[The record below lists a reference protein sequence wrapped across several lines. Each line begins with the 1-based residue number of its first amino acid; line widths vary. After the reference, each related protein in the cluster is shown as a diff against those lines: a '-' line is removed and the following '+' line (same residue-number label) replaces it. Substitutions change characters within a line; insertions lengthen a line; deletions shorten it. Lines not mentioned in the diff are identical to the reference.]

1 MRTHKNREVEVKLR
15 VADLVALRKR
25 LRQLRARKG
34 VRVHEMNT
42 LYDTPRGRFK
52 KRGTLLRLRL
62 YAPQNTR
69 RAASQGLLTFK
80 GPSLRPAYAQQLPGE
95 DTRAGG
101 HPGRGTRYKVR
112 EELEMQVPEPE
123 RLRAIFQALG
133 LVPAFRYEK
142 FRTNYAL
149 SPVPGVEI
157 ELDETPIGVFVE
169 LEGPPRAIDH
179 AARLLGYG
187 PDDYISSSYWWLYLD
202 YCHRLGIHPRHM
214 LFRAGGPKR
223 AVPI

>member
-15 VADLVALRKR
+15 VADLAALRKR

-42 LYDTPRGRFK
+42 LYDTPRGRFL

-62 YAPQNTR
+62 QAPQDSR
-69 RAASQGLLTFK
+69 KAASQGLLTYK
-80 GPSLRPAYAQQLPGE
+80 GPSLSPDYAQQLGGE
-95 DTRAGG
+95 GTRAHGRAS
-101 HPGRGTRYKVR
+101 RGTRYKVR
-112 EELEMQVPEPE
+112 EELEMQVPEPG
-123 RLRAIFQALG
+123 RLRAILLALG
-133 LVPAFRYEK
+133 LVPAFQYEK
-142 FRTNYAL
+142 FRTLYTL
-149 SPVPGVEI
+149 SPVPRVEI

-169 LEGPPRAIDH
+169 LEGPPRAIDR

-187 PDDYISSSYWWLYLD
+187 PDDYISWSYRGLYLD
-202 YCHRLGIHPRHM
+202 YCHRRGIPPGQM
-214 LFRAGGPKR
+214 LFPGCGPKR